1 MTADAQAGVFVS
13 AEQSAVIDSFLSS
26 HADELLAFRR
36 HMHAHP
42 ELSGVEDETTEA
54 IVNRLQV
61 AGLEPEIL
69 TTGTGVVCD
78 VVGPRSA
85 SVSANAADP
94 GAAPGD
100 DVGGPVGTLGRVPVV
115 ALRADIDAL
124 AMSDQSTTPYRSTV
138 PGVAHACGHDVHS
151 TIVLGAGLLLAQLMA
166 APDAPTG
173 RVRLIFEPS
182 EEMVP
187 GGAVDVI
194 GSGYLDEVDAIFG
207 LHCDPKIDV
216 GHLGLRPGPITSAA
230 DLVEIVLSG
239 PGGHTARPEQTVDLV
254 EVAARIALEV
264 PALLGGNGLNG
275 ELRLVFGSLRAGDA
289 ANVIPSTARLTGSMR
304 TPSHTAWEEGP
315 ARLRAAIAQVVD
327 PTGAQWELHHRRGVP
342 PVVNDPVATELAMR
356 AVTSALG
363 PDALVATGQ
372 SWGGDSFGWYLE
384 RAPGSYLRLGTHNPA
399 SIGPRLDLHAGSFDV
414 DEAAIPA
421 GIRVLVTTALM
432 WLRSHS

>member
-1 MTADAQAGVFVS
+1 MTTEAAAAMLS
-13 AEQSAVIDSFLSS
+13 AEQSALIDAFLTS
-26 HADELLAFRR
+26 HAEELLAFRR

-42 ELSGVEDETTEA
+42 ELSGVEQETTEA

-61 AGLEPEIL
+61 AGLAPEL
-69 TTGTGVVCD
+69 LPTGTGVVCD
-78 VVGPRSA
+78 VS
-85 SVSANAADP
+85 
-94 GAAPGD
+94 
-100 DVGGPVGTLGRVPVV
+100 RVPSEGPVV

-124 AMSDQSTTPYRSTV
+124 AMADLSTTAYRSTV
-138 PGVAHACGHDVHS
+138 PGVAHACGHDVHT

-166 APDAPTG
+166 APDAPAG
-173 RVRLIFEPS
+173 RIRLIFEPS

-194 GSGYLDEVDAIFG
+194 EAGYLDGVGAIFG

-264 PALLGGNGLNG
+264 PALLGGNGPDG

-289 ANVIPSTARLTGSMR
+289 ANVIPSTARLTGSLR

-315 ARLRAAIAQVVD
+315 QRLRAAIAKVAD
-327 PTGAQWELHHRRGVP
+327 PTGASWELHHRRGVP
-342 PVVNDPVATELAMR
+342 PVVNDPAATELAMQ
-356 AVTSALG
+356 AVAAALG
-363 PDALVATGQ
+363 SEALVPTGQ

-384 RAPGSYLRLGTHNPA
+384 HAPGSYLRLGTHDPT
-399 SIGPRLDLHAGSFDV
+399 SIGARLDLHAGSFDV
-414 DEAAIPA
+414 DEDAIPA
-421 GIRVLVTTALM
+421 GIRVLVATALM
-432 WLRSHS
+432 WLSSHS